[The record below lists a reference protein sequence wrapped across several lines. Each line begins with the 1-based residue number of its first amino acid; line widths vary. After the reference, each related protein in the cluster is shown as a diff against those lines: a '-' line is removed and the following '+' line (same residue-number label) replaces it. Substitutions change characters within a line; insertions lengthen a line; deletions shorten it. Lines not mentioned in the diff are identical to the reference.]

1 MKNSLKTLKKSLR
14 MGRKINIQDRFLARL
29 PHPLVIKLSR
39 NYGLIKE
46 TYKAGETIV
55 SINGGD
61 MVELAEDYKNGDTK
75 IEYRNVWDY
84 FNGRYTKRYD
94 DDFGGTLR
102 LMPCDLIFENP
113 KSWKKYDHVYRMA
126 TLRELKC
133 K

>member
-1 MKNSLKTLKKSLR
+1 
-14 MGRKINIQDRFLARL
+14 MGRTIGIQDCFLARL
-29 PHPLVIKLSR
+29 PYSLVIKLSR

-61 MVELAEDYKNGDTK
+61 MIELAEDYKNGDTK
-75 IEYRNVWDY
+75 IEYRNIWEY

-94 DDFGGTLR
+94 DDFGGTLS
-102 LMPCDLIFENP
+102 LCPCDMFFQQDPL
-113 KSWKKYDHVYRMA
+113 WKKYDHVYRVA
-126 TLRELKC
+126 TNRELKC

>member
-1 MKNSLKTLKKSLR
+1 

-61 MVELAEDYKNGDTK
+61 MIELAEDYKNGDTK
-75 IEYRNVWDY
+75 IEYRNIWEY

-94 DDFGGTLR
+94 DNFGGTLS
-102 LMPCDLIFENP
+102 LCPCDMFFQQDPL
-113 KSWKKYDHVYRMA
+113 WKKYDHVYRIA
-126 TLRELKC
+126 TNRELKC